1 MGKASNRKKGRAQQR
16 RDRPHLL
23 KKLREQLDVL
33 RALGESFDAGNA
45 VIGYPLSTTIRVL
58 VHDTAKSHALLGQT
72 GDLSS
77 MAFLDTSLPINPRNL
92 LSQGG
97 LVVLQMTAG
106 LGATWVPRFAVPS
119 PPVPGA
125 DPRLV
130 PFGTWWT
137 EDVMKDH
144 NGTLWSRARMVLAIA
159 NKEGG
164 AHIDP
169 TQPVD
174 VRAIEEE
181 NSMGWSYHDP
191 LVGDQPMSL
200 GPLMPS
206 TRQIAHELEK
216 SITRHFASEM
226 DP

>member
-1 MGKASNRKKGRAQQR
+1 M
-16 RDRPHLL
+16 
-23 KKLREQLDVL
+23 L
-33 RALGESFDAGNA
+33 RALGESFDAGNP

-58 VHDTAKSHALLGQT
+58 VHDTPNSHALLGQT

-92 LSQGG
+92 LSHGG
-97 LVVLQMTAG
+97 LVVMQMTAG
-106 LGATWVPRFAVPS
+106 HGASWVPRFVVPG

-125 DPRLV
+125 EARLV
-130 PFGTWWT
+130 PFGTWWK
-137 EDVMKDH
+137 ENIMKDH
-144 NGTLWSRARMVLAIA
+144 NGALWSRDRMVLAIA

-164 AHIDP
+164 AHVDP

-174 VRAIEEE
+174 VRSIEEE

-191 LVGDQPMSL
+191 LVGDQPMSN

-206 TRQIAHELEK
+206 IRQIAHELED
-216 SITRHFASEM
+216 SVTRHFATEM
-226 DP
+226 DT